1 MIKTILKFNRQSL
14 RLFTLTSVCSCLFA
28 TQASAQLSRNPDKF
42 LGNITTGY
50 RVDAGGGVEE
60 YYKLWNQ
67 ITPENESKWGSVEGT
82 KGSYNWGSDTPFNY
96 AKQYG
101 FTYKFHALVWGA
113 QYPNWF
119 SNKMSIKDR
128 YNAIVSWFDAV
139 KKHYPT
145 LPLIDVVN
153 EAVGMHQQGNPL
165 MKESLGGGG
174 RTGYDWLIK
183 AFELAHER
191 WPDAI
196 LIYNDYNTFQSDTEN
211 YIQLVKT
218 LRDAGAPID
227 AYGCQSHDVNDIS
240 KDNLSN
246 TMNRIQENLK
256 MPMYITELD
265 INVADDERQKAQYE
279 SIFPLMWEADYC
291 AGVTIWGYIYGSTW
305 VDHSGIIRNG
315 QDRPAMTWLRT
326 YMQSDNAKNA
336 KSPYPGMKKE
346 ASIYVH
352 PASMKVADGDVLPIK
367 VRASMATKTIEKV
380 ELYVGKELIATLTEA
395 PYETVYTTTSTGQ
408 KSLKAVVTTT
418 DGTTYERYSNF
429 EVISSTTIREP
440 YSEVIPQLPGTI
452 VMSEFDKGASGI
464 SYSNAS
470 RNLTATRDGAWMEY
484 TVDVKEDGIY
494 SFDAEIASTK
504 TGGVFHLAEYSMDNL
519 IFFSDFVEVPLTGGN
534 NNFKIMRGLLKVPLT
549 AGRHVLCFCVDKG
562 GFLIKNMSFS
572 RFEEDKNTTVS
583 IYSLK
588 PANISVGD
596 STKVTLRVKPGKDT
610 EVDYIKIY
618 VNDMYYTTITE
629 EPASQS
635 GYLVYTFYFAPS
647 KGGNQTITAIATTK
661 AGKSKLSS
669 SKTINVSYT
678 RKPYKEIIIP
688 GTFEAEDFDIGGENI
703 SFHDSDYDDEG
714 YVQYRSDN
722 EGVDIV
728 SVNDAYAIGYTTI
741 GEWLEYTAN
750 VTEAGDYTYEIYA
763 SADVMGSSFSLSL
776 NNNGTLTDLTGKI
789 SVPQNEDWS
798 KITGRFN
805 EPLNEGTNVIRLSI
819 TGNNCIIDKIVF
831 KKIRHNNDIKATFTA
846 DPATVINK
854 KPTTL
859 RVTVLPEDLK
869 IDNVKIFKGKNLYK
883 EFTEAPYETEFTPN
897 VSGTYEFTAIVT
909 DSEGA
914 ESDVLSCT
922 VKSVSKRSTYGK
934 SAISIPGIIEA
945 ENFDKG
951 GDGLT
956 FHDADAEDHGNANY
970 RKDNE
975 GVDIYADNNGYVVGH
990 TSSTDEWLEY
1000 TVDVKTAGTYSYS
1013 ATVKSDEPGSGF
1025 KISVLKDDQ
1034 WVELAQVNVPQSDSG
1049 SYTTIQGDLLQELTK
1064 GQQIIRISIT
1074 GPWCY
1079 IDKIEII
1086 SSDAIRYITPDDI
1099 DANGTRYNLGGVR
1112 VNEYQRGLIIRNGKT
1127 YLIK

>member
-1 MIKTILKFNRQSL
+1 MIRTFSILRKHTKRVL
-14 RLFTLTSVCSCLFA
+14 MLTGLCICLFP
-28 TQASAQLSRNPDKF
+28 TQTNAQLSKNPDKF
-42 LGNITTGY
+42 LGNITTAY

-119 SNKMSIKDR
+119 SGLSLKDR
-128 YNAIVSWFDAV
+128 YNAIESWFNAV
-139 KKHYPT
+139 KKKYPD
-145 LPLIDVVN
+145 LPMIDVVN
-153 EAVGMHQQGNPL
+153 EAIGMHQQGNPL

-183 AFELAHER
+183 AFEMAHER

-196 LIYNDYNTFQSDTEN
+196 LIYNDYNTFQNDTES
-211 YIQLVKT
+211 YIELVKT

-240 KDNLSN
+240 KENLSN
-246 TMNRIQENLK
+246 AMNRIQDNLK

-305 VDHSGIIRNG
+305 VDHSGIIRDG
-315 QDRPAMTWLRT
+315 KDRPAMTWLRE
-326 YMQSDNAKNA
+326 YMASDNAKNA
-336 KSPYPGMKKE
+336 KSPYTGMKKE

-352 PASMKVADGDVLPIK
+352 PAAMKVAKGDILPIR
-367 VRASMATKTIEKV
+367 VRASMATKTIEKID
-380 ELYVGKELIATLTEA
+380 LYVGSDLIATMTEA
-395 PYETVYTTTSTGQ
+395 PYETEYTSTTTGWKT
-408 KSLKAVVTTT
+408 LKAVVTTT
-418 DGTTYERYSNF
+418 DNCTYERLSGF
-429 EVISSTTIREP
+429 QVLSSTTKREP
-440 YSEVIPQLPGTI
+440 YPDTIPQLPGTI
-452 VMSEFDKGASGI
+452 VMTEFDKGADGI
-464 SYSNAS
+464 SYNNAS
-470 RNLTATRDGAWMEY
+470 RNLSATRDGAWMEY

-504 TGGVFHLAEYSMDNL
+504 TGGVFHLAEYAMDNL
-519 IFFSDFVEVPLTGGN
+519 TYFSDFVEIPLTGGN
-534 NNFKIMRGLLKVPLT
+534 NNFKLMRGLLKVPLT
-549 AGRHVLCFCVDKG
+549 AGRHTLCLCIDKG
-562 GFLIKNMSFS
+562 GFFIKSMSFS
-572 RFEEDKNTTVS
+572 RYEEDKNLTVS

-588 PANISVGD
+588 PSNISVGD
-596 STKVTLRVKPGKDT
+596 STKITLRLKAGNDT
-610 EVDYIKIY
+610 EIDFIKIY
-618 VNDMYYTTITE
+618 VNNLYYTTIKQ
-629 EPASQS
+629 EPTTQN
-635 GYLVYTFYFAPS
+635 GYLIYTFYYYPS
-647 KGGNQTITAIATTK
+647 KGGTQTITAIATTK
-661 AGKSKLSS
+661 EGKSKVSAP
-669 SKTINVSYT
+669 KTIKVSNT
-678 RKPYKEIIIP
+678 RKPYKDNNIP
-688 GTFEAEDFDIGGENI
+688 GTIEAEDFDIGGDNI

-714 YVQYRSDN
+714 KTEYRSDN

-728 SVNDAYAIGYTTI
+728 SVDDAYAIGYTSI
-741 GEWLEYTAN
+741 GEWLEYTVN

-763 SADVMGSSFSLSL
+763 LSNVMGSSFSLSL
-776 NNNGTLTDLTGKI
+776 NDNGTLTDLTGKI
-789 SVPQNEDWS
+789 SVPQSESWS
-798 KITGRFN
+798 CITGRFT
-805 EPLNEGTNVIRLSI
+805 EPLNEGSNIIRLSI
-819 TGNNCIIDKIVF
+819 TGNNCVIDKIVF
-831 KKIRHNNDIKATFTA
+831 KKIKHNNDMKATFTA

-854 KPTTL
+854 NPTTL

-883 EFTEAPYETEFTPN
+883 EFTEAPYETEFTPS

-914 ESDVLSCT
+914 ESDILSCT

-956 FHDADAEDHGNANY
+956 FHDADAEDHGKANY

-975 GVDIYADNNGYVVGH
+975 GVDIYADNNGYVIGH

-1000 TVDVKTAGTYSYS
+1000 TVNVKTAGTYSYS
-1013 ATVKSDEPGSGF
+1013 ATVSSDEPGSGF
-1025 KISVLKDDQ
+1025 KISVLKDGQ
-1034 WVELAQVNVPQSDSG
+1034 WTELAQVDVPQSDSG
-1049 SYTTIQGDLLQELTK
+1049 SYTTVQGDLLQELSQ
-1064 GQQIIRISIT
+1064 GEQIIRISIT
-1074 GPWCY
+1074 GPWCK
-1079 IDKIEII
+1079 IDKIEFT

-1099 DANGTRYNLGGVR
+1099 NANGTRYNLGGVR
-1112 VNEYQRGLIIRNGKT
+1112 VNEYQRGLIIRDGKT